1 MATGGRDGIPAGDD
15 GVTPAF
21 GCTSCI
27 RGAKMVLFVTGL
39 CDRNC
44 WYCPLSSERN
54 GVDLTYANEHRV
66 GSPQEAIAVARTMNA
81 EGTGVTGGE
90 PLLRFDRVVSY
101 CRALK
106 EEFGNGHHIHLYTGR
121 APDRETLRA
130 MAGIVDEI
138 RFHPPEQTWAL
149 ASDSRYIASV
159 MIAREEGL
167 SAGFEVPSL
176 PTIGNLTSSLPFLDF
191 LNINELEWGETN
203 AGGMRARGYEPEDGV
218 HNAVRG
224 AREWA
229 ADLVK
234 NPKVRWCSSR
244 FKDSVQLRRRLIRVA
259 RNTARPFEEIT
270 PDGTVLY
277 GVLEPGNDTIRGLP
291 GRGRYE
297 RRDGRIEMS
306 WKYLA
311 GHAPRWKGKKYVV
324 ERYPDGGI
332 VVEVTPL

>member
-1 MATGGRDGIPAGDD
+1 MPAGDD
-15 GVTPAF
+15 AGTPAQ
-21 GCTSCI
+21 GCISCI
-27 RGAKMVLFVTGL
+27 RGAKMVLFITGL

-54 GVDLTYANEHRV
+54 GVDRAYANEHPV
-66 GSPQEAIAVARTMNA
+66 TTPGEAISVARIMNA

-106 EEFGNGHHIHLYTGR
+106 QEFGDEHHIHLYTGR
-121 APDRETLRA
+121 APDKGTIRA

-138 RFHPPEQTWAL
+138 RFHPPENTWSL
-149 ASDSRYIASV
+149 AAESRYAAAV
-159 MIAREEGL
+159 LTAREEGL

-176 PTIGNLTSSLPFLDF
+176 PGIGALASSLPFLDF

-203 AGGMRARGYEPEDGV
+203 AGSMRAMGYEPADGV

-229 ADLVK
+229 GDLVGIK
-234 NPKVRWCSSR
+234 KVRWCSSR

-270 PDGTVLY
+270 TDGTVLY
-277 GVLEPGNDTIRGLP
+277 GVLEPAGSNIRGLP
-291 GRGRYE
+291 ARGRFEY
-297 RRDGRIEMS
+297 RDGRIEMS
-306 WKYLA
+306 WRYLA
-311 GHAPRWKGKKYVV
+311 GHAPRWRGKKYVI
-324 ERYPDGGI
+324 ERYPDGGA
-332 VVEVTPL
+332 VLEVTPL